1 MNAPSPDTSPDP
13 PGPSRKLV
21 FGIKTYLSLM
31 LAAVSTVSFLVSG
44 MVLFVYRVPQI
55 TEATRAA
62 LTSEAQNLA
71 LRTELI
77 LAGLET
83 QLGLVSS
90 LLLAD
95 ADEQNLQFILSR
107 TADKSSPF
115 SAVYQLDKNGTVV
128 RAAVKPLI
136 DERRRQELL
145 GNDYSRMPHVIN
157 LRESVTPVWSE
168 KYISN
173 ISDSVT
179 VAVGARVGEGAL
191 IAEVPLEHILR
202 SLQTSK
208 GAGEAAVWLLDNKG
222 EMLADSEDSSRVG
235 VVNVSG
241 EPLFREAS
249 SRWSLA
255 GQMHFEGR
263 NFDAAVARTGAVNWF
278 VVTRLPAGLASP
290 AIAST
295 LELVFAV
302 TAGAALLGLLLSP
315 LLALWVARPLAT
327 FTRQARR
334 VANGEPPGPWPEGR
348 SLELNN
354 LSADL
359 DRMARS
365 LLARE
370 RELEAIFNV
379 SPIGIAVTSLGRQP
393 RIIKVNDTLLQLF
406 GHPRQAL
413 IGRSSADLNMWADP
427 RDRERLFQAVEQ
439 GQEVEMEAW
448 RLRADGG
455 RFLAAH
461 TARTYT
467 DASGQDRFAVI
478 VLRDITELR
487 RIEDEIRHLNADLE
501 RRVQERT
508 QELVQTNDRLSTTL
522 ESLQRTQ
529 DELVRAE
536 KLASLGALVAGIAH
550 ELNTP
555 LGNGVMA
562 VSTMRAAL
570 SSFQVESAQ
579 GLKRSSLDRLVAAM
593 EMGSDIAQ
601 RNLQRAAELVTS
613 FKQVAADQTSAQRRR
628 FDLREV
634 CDEIVLTLRPV
645 LKQCDAQVV
654 MSVPEG
660 LVLDSYPGALWQVLT
675 NLVTNAITHA
685 FEGHTSPRIA
695 ITAAALGPDRVA
707 MSVADNGQGIA
718 PELLPR
724 IFDPFV
730 TTRMGRGGTGLG
742 LHIVHNLVFNTL
754 GGSVSVKSQV
764 GEGTEFQL
772 ELPLI
777 APAQAKPE

>member
-21 FGIKTYLSLM
+21 FGLKTYLSLM

-128 RAAVKPLI
+128 RAAVQPLI

-145 GNDYSRMPHVIN
+145 GNDYSRVPHVIN

-191 IAEVPLEHILR
+191 IAEVPLQHILR

-222 EMLADSEDSSRVG
+222 EVLADSEDSSRVG
-235 VVNVSG
+235 VVNVSS

-255 GQMHFEGR
+255 GQMRFEGR
-263 NFDAAVARTGAVNWF
+263 NFDAAVARTEALNWF

-290 AIAST
+290 AIASK

-315 LLALWVARPLAT
+315 LLALWLARPLAT
-327 FTRQARR
+327 ITRQARR
-334 VANGEPPGPWPEGR
+334 VANGELPGPWPEGR
-348 SLELNN
+348 SLEFNN

-379 SPIGIAVTSLGRQP
+379 SPSRP
-393 RIIKVNDTLLQLF
+393 
-406 GHPRQAL
+406 
-413 IGRSSADLNMWADP
+413 
-427 RDRERLFQAVEQ
+427 
-439 GQEVEMEAW
+439 
-448 RLRADGG
+448 
-455 RFLAAH
+455 
-461 TARTYT
+461 
-467 DASGQDRFAVI
+467 SG
-478 VLRDITELR
+478 
-487 RIEDEIRHLNADLE
+487 
-501 RRVQERT
+501 
-508 QELVQTNDRLSTTL
+508 
-522 ESLQRTQ
+522 
-529 DELVRAE
+529 
-536 KLASLGALVAGIAH
+536 
-550 ELNTP
+550 
-555 LGNGVMA
+555 
-562 VSTMRAAL
+562 
-570 SSFQVESAQ
+570 
-579 GLKRSSLDRLVAAM
+579 
-593 EMGSDIAQ
+593 
-601 RNLQRAAELVTS
+601 
-613 FKQVAADQTSAQRRR
+613 
-628 FDLREV
+628 
-634 CDEIVLTLRPV
+634 
-645 LKQCDAQVV
+645 
-654 MSVPEG
+654 
-660 LVLDSYPGALWQVLT
+660 
-675 NLVTNAITHA
+675 
-685 FEGHTSPRIA
+685 SP
-695 ITAAALGPDRVA
+695 
-707 MSVADNGQGIA
+707 
-718 PELLPR
+718 
-724 IFDPFV
+724 
-730 TTRMGRGGTGLG
+730 
-742 LHIVHNLVFNTL
+742 
-754 GGSVSVKSQV
+754 
-764 GEGTEFQL
+764 
-772 ELPLI
+772 
-777 APAQAKPE
+777 